1 MTQHAFD
8 IHVPSESDRPSGIR
22 LRAVRETPTRRAHHQ
37 CELRA
42 SQVDAVARREI
53 EFFHT
58 SPKQPSAARACI
70 EGWIHTL
77 TSKEQ
82 QALALRYDPTP
93 WPKSLEGE
101 WQEGFALAL
110 SLAAT
115 QWRTDGPADAAA
127 EREAS
132 EQLEGAVAQHGPEVL
147 RHIEKRAEWDFET
160 AVRAYARARGRAP
173 SVLHHQSHVL
183 PADVRARLGKEES

>member
-8 IHVPSESDRPSGIR
+8 IHVQTTSDRPSGIR
-22 LRAVRETPTRRAHHQ
+22 LRAVRETPTRHAHHQ
-37 CELRA
+37 RHELRA

-53 EFFHT
+53 EWLHT
-58 SPKQPSAARACI
+58 SPEQPSTARACI

-77 TSKEQ
+77 TPKEQ

-93 WPKSLEGE
+93 WPESLEGE

-115 QWRTDGPADAAA
+115 QWRTKGHPDAIA
-127 EREAS
+127 EWAAS
-132 EQLEGAVAQHGPEVL
+132 EQLEGAVARHGPEVL

-160 AVRAYARARGRAP
+160 ALRAYARARGRAP
-173 SVLHHQSHVL
+173 SVL
-183 PADVRARLGKEES
+183 RNR